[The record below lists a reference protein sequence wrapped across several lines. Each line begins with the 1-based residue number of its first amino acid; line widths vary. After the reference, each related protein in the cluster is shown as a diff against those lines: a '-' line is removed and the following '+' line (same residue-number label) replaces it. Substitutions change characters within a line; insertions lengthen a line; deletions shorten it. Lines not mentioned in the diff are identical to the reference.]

1 MDSRKPIEQPDALF
15 RKKLDGFEMPV
26 RPELWNR
33 IQKVQKRKARY
44 PAYYYWAAAVIGG
57 LILSGGVWTVLR
69 TDPISGDQAALHQS
83 DKGETTVTEYTELAE
98 LPAGEVEV
106 SPEEIASRAD
116 DFSQP
121 VEPVSTL
128 AEPGPTPVAAPPSEP
143 VVVNRAQPIEP
154 EGTRTLVLYVTEPDA
169 YKMASVQEELPAEE
183 ERFVAGELARLDHN
197 DAANPQA
204 RKSKKGLSR
213 LFRQLKNAKTGEKIE
228 WEELG
233 ISPQKLFANVE
244 HTED

>member
-26 RPELWNR
+26 RPELWDR
-33 IQKVQKRKARY
+33 IQKEQKRKARY

-98 LPAGEVEV
+98 LPAGEGVI
-106 SPEEIASRAD
+106 SSEELASRPNE
-116 DFSQP
+116 FSQP
-121 VEPVSTL
+121 VETVSTPAEPVPIPVST
-128 AEPGPTPVAAPPSEP
+128 PPSEP
-143 VVVNRAQPIEP
+143 VAVNSEQPAEP
-154 EGTRTLVLYVTEPDA
+154 EGTRTLVLYVTEPEA
-169 YKMASVQEELPAEE
+169 YRMASVQEELPVDE
-183 ERFVAGELARLDHN
+183 ERFIAGELAKPDQ
-197 DAANPQA
+197 DIAENPQA

-228 WEELG
+228 WQELG